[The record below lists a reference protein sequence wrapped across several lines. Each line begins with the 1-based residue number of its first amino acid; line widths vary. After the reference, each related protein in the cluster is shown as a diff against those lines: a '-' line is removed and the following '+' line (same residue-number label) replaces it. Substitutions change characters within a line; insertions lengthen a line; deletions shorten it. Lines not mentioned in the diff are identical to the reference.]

1 MRIQGITEEFLYNS
15 MSVIGDAQNFV
26 KGIKSRFHLSL
37 EKFIVLPKHIVN
49 SIPSTIYISA
59 LMFKSCISDCR

>member
-1 MRIQGITEEFLYNS
+1 MRIQRITEEFLYNS

-37 EKFIVLPKHIVN
+37 EKFMVLPKTH
-49 SIPSTIYISA
+49 
-59 LMFKSCISDCR
+59 CQ